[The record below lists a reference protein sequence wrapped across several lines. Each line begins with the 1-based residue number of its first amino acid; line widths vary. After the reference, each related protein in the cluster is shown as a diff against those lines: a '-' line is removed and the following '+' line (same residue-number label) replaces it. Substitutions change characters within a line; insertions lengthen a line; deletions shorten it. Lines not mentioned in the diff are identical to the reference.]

1 MSAINDNYV
10 RMIDLQLPDVTSEMK
25 ELQSVIDD
33 GDLEK
38 SVEEGQQRLKNIE
51 QKISQ
56 TVSTSL
62 DAVRSAINDAGRFL

>member
-1 MSAINDNYV
+1 
-10 RMIDLQLPDVTSEMK
+10 MIDLQLPDVTSEMK